1 MLPDRSTAHV
11 VELQRRLRAFLIAT
25 MPHEAPDSIAVALLY
40 EIVSITA
47 AMTARQRRLVAIVGT
62 SLNTCINTPIAE
74 SCGMAWGTSAWR

>member
-47 AMTARQRRLVAIVGT
+47 AMADTEEAARALLRDWIV
-62 SLNTCINTPIAE
+62 IAE
-74 SCGMAWGTSAWR
+74 QQISTYGVGSPHP